1 MKTILLFFGLIF
13 IFTQSSFSQEKL
25 NYLISYKGSISY
37 SGPEKYNLTG
47 TVIYCTKY
55 SEWWHTVADNNNLLN
70 NDTVQTIIPAKSK
83 KSMHLFKDYESRR
96 IIFEYNSS
104 FIKSKNKENFYSDT
118 LYGIVWNLSD
128 EIKKIDTFDCYKAT
142 ASFRGR
148 NYVAWYA
155 PSIAISEGPWKF
167 GGLPGLILEIYD
179 TSKVIHWKFE
189 SLSATKL
196 LPEKVPTPRMD
207 FTAFKREYKRGIDQT
222 LQAMTAN
229 DQIDP
234 SCSTCDKNVK
244 MKINSI
250 ENLSD

>member
-179 TSKVIHWKFE
+179 TTNEVHWKFE
-189 SLSATKL
+189 SLSTTKIS
-196 LPEKVPTPRMD
+196 PEKIPSPRMD
-207 FTAFKREYKRGIDQT
+207 YNSFKREYKKGVDQT

-229 DQIDP
+229 DKIDP
-234 SCSTCDKNVK
+234 NCSTCNKNVR